1 MSKPIIVDIPHQ
13 LGAAEARRRI
23 EQGFAT
29 FAAQVGGSAVAN
41 VRHVWNDGQMTFS
54 FVALGQSITGAVDVQ
69 DTLARLEVTLP
80 GILGLMAEAIR
91 GRVETQGR
99 LLLK

>member
-13 LGAAEARRRI
+13 LGAAEAQRRI